1 MVNKLKN
8 ILLIFLSLNLNSND
22 YPVEGKT
29 VEANQSMVVTRHYLA
44 SRVGNEILMKGGNAV
59 DASIAISFALSV
71 VLPQASPIGGG
82 GFMIIHD
89 AKSGNNYA
97 LDYRE
102 MAPSAATVDMFIVD
116 SKVDRQLALESYL
129 SSGTPGTVYGLYEA
143 HQRFG
148 SLPWNELVKPSIDL
162 AEKGFIVTNTL
173 AKSLDK
179 ETNRRKLSKTSDG
192 KEIFFRD
199 NEPLKEGMMLF
210 QKDLAKTLTLIS
222 NFGSDGFYKG
232 TVAQKIHSDMKKN
245 NGLITLTDLNNYE
258 AKFREPIEFIYKDI
272 KIVTMP
278 PPSSGGL
285 LLALMFNM
293 LENIN
298 LDKSNPHTAKNIL
311 KISEIMQIAYS
322 LRSVH
327 LADPDFY
334 PVPKDGFL
342 NKDIAKEL
350 LLNIDDIKTSTSE
363 DFNPENLK
371 IKENTTHYSVV
382 DKYGN
387 AVSTTTTLNT
397 AYGSGI
403 VIKDTGLLMNNEMD
417 DFSAAPNQPNYFELL
432 GNEANKIEPLKRPLS
447 SMTPTIVFKDDKP
460 IIVTGAQG
468 GSRIITAVLQVIL
481 NYYEF
486 GLTAEESVHLYRY
499 HHQWKPET
507 LMYEIFDEA
516 LMNELIEMGF
526 NLKQRPPD
534 YDYSNG
540 ITSSIMIEGDKL
552 IGVSDPRSGDYMS
565 IGISNKK

>member
-8 ILLIFLSLNLNSND
+8 ILLIFLTFNLNSND

-116 SKVDRQLALESYL
+116 GEVDRGLALESYL
-129 SSGTPGTVYGLYEA
+129 SSGTPGTVHGLYEA

-173 AKSLDK
+173 AKSLNK

-199 NEPLKEGMMLF
+199 NEPLKEGMILF

-258 AKFREPIEFIYKDI
+258 AKFREPVEFIYKDI
-272 KIVTMP
+272 KIITMP

-285 LLALMFNM
+285 LIGLMFNM
-293 LENIN
+293 LENID
-298 LDKSNPHTAKNIL
+298 LDKSDPHTAKNIL
-311 KISEIMQIAYS
+311 QISEIMQIAYS

-486 GLTAEESVHLYRY
+486 GLTAEDSVHLYRY

-507 LMYEIFDEA
+507 LMYEIFDES

-526 NLKQRPPD
+526 NLTQRPPD

-552 IGVSDPRSGDYMS
+552 IGVSDPRSDDYMS